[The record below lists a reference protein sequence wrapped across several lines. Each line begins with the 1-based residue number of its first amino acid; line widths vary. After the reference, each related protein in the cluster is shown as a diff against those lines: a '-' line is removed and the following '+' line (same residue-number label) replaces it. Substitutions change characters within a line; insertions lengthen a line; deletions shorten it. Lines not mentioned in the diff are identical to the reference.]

1 MNGARTATAA
11 AYGIER
17 EVGQALRDS
26 YVPRDDLFL
35 ETKAW
40 ISDYGYDETLPA
52 FDWSAGRRGGP
63 EPEDI
68 TLAGFGMA
76 DPRALSRIGLHPFVE
91 RAWVTPCRGTW
102 SAPAGAV
109 RGA

>member
-1 MNGARTATAA
+1 MNGARTANAA
-11 AYGIER
+11 TYGIER

-68 TLAGFGMA
+68 TLAEFGR
-76 DPRALSRIGLHPFVE
+76 PIPES
-91 RAWVTPCRGTW
+91 
-102 SAPAGAV
+102 
-109 RGA
+109 